1 MSKLAGLPTSR
12 HEPPP
17 VGWKRDVIR
26 MVRGQRPAAAN
37 EPADSPF
44 TDADASPFSASAA
57 DALVRQG
64 LSATLLAELANSS
77 GIEPKLL
84 YEFAGIDRTTV
95 ARRVAR
101 QDVLPQDAAVKALEF
116 AELVA
121 IGVDVFGSVADAVRW
136 LSLTHPA
143 LDGDTPLQRAR
154 TPWGLTRVRAVLGAL
169 KYGGVV

>member
-1 MSKLAGLPTSR
+1 MGTQMDL
-12 HEPPP
+12 
-17 VGWKRDVIR
+17 
-26 MVRGQRPAAAN
+26 
-37 EPADSPF
+37 
-44 TDADASPFSASAA
+44 
-57 DALVRQG
+57 
-64 LSATLLAELANSS
+64 
-77 GIEPKLL
+77 
-84 YEFAGIDRTTV
+84 V